1 MSLTRLSRF
10 APSTLFVTSLLFA
23 VPDSVPARPAPFLFP
38 NVRPPLACRE
48 LEPKPGLTGPG
59 ESAAATLSGPEI
71 LLNGRLCG
79 DLLDLQPTPDVAT
92 KPFSPAP
99 VRTAISPLDIPGSR
113 PELSPGAIH
122 QASPEEA
129 ALIARA
135 RSTVLNILQSE
146 NSCSAW
152 LQRTRPDVA
161 QMFASLTYAVERTG
175 SAHAISEIGIR
186 GTWIE
191 HGPYIAR
198 TFQESGP
205 GTTITINANGA
216 FFRDRSD
223 IFKIE
228 WEHGEPRPTGKWKI
242 IHAGPFQG
250 GTLPAQA
257 TVFLHELAHVIGAI
271 PVDGPSPAGMNRS
284 QENTDEI
291 VHHCKDAV
299 KSAAK
304 SGINLTPPVLA
315 VAQNLKE

>member
-1 MSLTRLSRF
+1 MSLTGPSRF
-10 APSTLFVTSLLFA
+10 AVSALSFASLLLA
-23 VPDSVPARPAPFLFP
+23 LPDSLPARPASSLFP
-38 NVRPPLACRE
+38 NARPPLACRE

-59 ESAAATLSGPEI
+59 ESAAAAFSGPEI
-71 LLNGRLCG
+71 LSSGRLCG
-79 DLLDLQPTPDVAT
+79 DLLDLQPTPEIAT
-92 KPFSPAP
+92 EAFAPAP
-99 VRTAISPLDIPGSR
+99 VRALNPPLDIPDKR
-113 PELSPGAIH
+113 PDLAPGAIP

-129 ALIARA
+129 ALIMRA

-161 QMFASLTYAVERTG
+161 KMFASLTYAVERTG
-175 SAHAISEIGIR
+175 SAHVITEIGIR

-191 HGPYIAR
+191 HGPYIAS
-198 TFQESGP
+198 TFQDSGP

-216 FFRDRSD
+216 FFRDRSE

-228 WEHGEPRPTGKWKI
+228 WEHGLPLATGKWKI

-257 TVFLHELAHVIGAI
+257 IVYLHELAHVIGAI
-271 PVDGPSPAGMNRS
+271 PVDGPSPALLNRS

-291 VHHCKDAV
+291 VHYCKGAV
-299 KSAAK
+299 KAAAK
-304 SGINLTPPVLA
+304 SGSHLTLSPPPLTL
-315 VAQNLKE
+315 AQN